1 LKCAPSPRRSGL
13 TTKTLARTGIE
24 RCIITVRG
32 QRVLMDDDLAK
43 LYGVPTKRLNEQVK
57 RNLARFP
64 DDFMFMQ
71 SNSEVAVMRSQN
83 ATASRRNLR
92 HIPRAFTEQG
102 VAMLASVLNSPRAVA
117 VNIEIVRVFVRL
129 RQVVL
134 VSAGMARR
142 LAEVEKAL
150 GQQHVLNS
158 QNEKQFKVVFEALR
172 QLMTEPEPT
181 APDRIGFKTG

>member
-1 LKCAPSPRRSGL
+1 MTKIL
-13 TTKTLARTGIE
+13 TQTGIE
-24 RCIITVRG
+24 CGIITVRG
-32 QRVLMDDDLAK
+32 QCVLMDDDLAK

-64 DDFMFMQ
+64 DDFMFTL
-71 SNSEVAVMRSQN
+71 SDSEVAAMRSQN

-129 RQVVL
+129 RHVVL
-134 VSAGMARR
+134 VSAEMPRR
-142 LAEVEKAL
+142 LAEVEKAM

-158 QNEKQFKVVFEALR
+158 QNEKQFKIVFEALR
-172 QLMTEPEPT
+172 QLMTEPEP
-181 APDRIGFKTG
+181 APTDRIGFKTG